1 MIFSKKN
8 NVVAISSKV
17 RQLKFRSRRER
28 IIVLTAVLIAVVF
41 VLFQY
46 IIDPFMESQSRI
58 EEEIPTKRMQLE
70 KYRQFVAGKAKAEQD
85 LQRIEN
91 LAKRSSN
98 KLLSG
103 NTSPLAAANLQE
115 ILKTLSAKNMIKIRS
130 EKVLD
135 SKQYDYYVQI
145 PVQIE
150 FMSTI
155 TDLTNF
161 LYDIETYQKILTI
174 VDLNIRVANRRDP
187 RDVHATIVVAGLMQ
201 SETKSDK

>member
-1 MIFSKKN
+1 MIFPKKN
-8 NVVAISSKV
+8 MFAGLSTRV
-17 RQLKFRSRRER
+17 RRLKFRSHRER
-28 IIVLTAVLIAVVF
+28 VIVLAAALMAMVF

-46 IIDPFMESQSRI
+46 VIDPFLESQARI
-58 EEEIPTKRMQLE
+58 EEEIPVKRMQLE
-70 KYRQFVAGKAKAEQD
+70 KYRQFVAGKQQAEQD

-98 KLLSG
+98 KLLAG

-115 ILKTLSAKNMIKIRS
+115 ILKTLSAKNMVKIRS

-135 SKQYDYYVQI
+135 SKQFDYYVQI

-150 FMSTI
+150 FMSTM

-201 SETKSDK
+201 SETRSDK

>member
-8 NVVAISSKV
+8 NVAAISSKV